1 VALHKDTVCNSEVYF
16 DWSCDVLRGYHL
28 SKRLPVDKN
37 LKYVPK
43 LTWERVHV
51 GATYGTDMSDHRI
64 AILPGDGTGREVAVE
79 AMRILDTVQTHTNH
93 GFEQVV
99 IPCGGQHYKKT
110 GEEWAEGSFE
120 FCRDEADA
128 IYLGAIGHPGATLP
142 NGDLAGGSVILG
154 MRSGLDLYANVRP
167 IKLYEGVPHKIHGKF
182 TQVWQPGMVD
192 MTILRENTEG
202 LYHSLLRRSADRA
215 LGRDPYEPPELNFPG
230 LSGEVAYD
238 PRPISS
244 DGSERLIRMGFEIA
258 ETRNGAPVDGVQRV
272 TCVDKS
278 NVTRGC
284 QLFRRVFDSVATNYP
299 NSELDYSY
307 IDAFMQ
313 WLTRSPEYYDVVV
326 TSNMF
331 GDIATDLGAVLQGG
345 MGMAASGNIGDERAF
360 FEPVHGSAPKHA
372 GKNKVNP
379 IASINSIQMMLDWL
393 GRKDDEE
400 ELVMIAKLIDDSVA
414 DHLRDG
420 KSLTYD
426 LGGTATCSDVGES
439 ISDRLSVKLKEL

>member
-1 VALHKDTVCNSEVYF
+1 
-16 DWSCDVLRGYHL
+16 
-28 SKRLPVDKN
+28 
-37 LKYVPK
+37 
-43 LTWERVHV
+43 
-51 GATYGTDMSDHRI
+51 MSDYRI
-64 AILPGDGTGREVAVE
+64 AILPGDGTGREVALE
-79 AMRILDTVQTHTNH
+79 AQRILDTIEANTNI
-93 GFEQVV
+93 GFEQTV
-99 IPCGGQHYKKT
+99 IPCGGKNYLET

-128 IYLGAIGHPGATLP
+128 IYLGAIGHPGAILA

-215 LGRDPYEPPELNFPG
+215 LGRDPYEPPELEFPG

-238 PRPISS
+238 PRPISAN
-244 DGSERLIRMGFEIA
+244 GSERLIRMGFEIA

-272 TCVDKS
+272 SCVDKS

-284 QLFRRVFDSVATNYP
+284 QLFRRVFDDVATSYP

-313 WLTRSPEYYDVVV
+313 WITRSPEFYDVVV

-345 MGMAASGNIGDERAF
+345 MGMAASGNVGDEQAF

-379 IASINSIQMMLDWL
+379 IASINSIQMMMDWL
-393 GRKDDEE
+393 GRKTGNKQ
-400 ELVMIAKLIDDSVA
+400 MIQIGDLIDDSVA

-420 KSLTYD
+420 KNLTYD
-426 LGGTATCSDVGES
+426 LGGKSSCSLVGES
-439 ISDRLSVKLKEL
+439 ISSRLAEKLAEQF

>member
-1 VALHKDTVCNSEVYF
+1 
-16 DWSCDVLRGYHL
+16 
-28 SKRLPVDKN
+28 
-37 LKYVPK
+37 
-43 LTWERVHV
+43 
-51 GATYGTDMSDHRI
+51 MSDYRI
-64 AILPGDGTGREVAVE
+64 AILPGDGTGREVALE
-79 AMRILDTVQTHTNH
+79 AQRILDTIEANTNI
-93 GFEQVV
+93 GFEQTI
-99 IPCGGQHYKKT
+99 IPCGGKNYLDT

-128 IYLGAIGHPGATLP
+128 IFLGAIGYPGATLA

-154 MRSGLDLYANVRP
+154 MRSGLELYANVRP

-182 TQVWQPGMVD
+182 TQVWQPGLVD

-215 LGRDPYEPPELNFPG
+215 LGRELYEPPELQFPG

-238 PRPISS
+238 PRPISAN
-244 DGSERLIRMGFEIA
+244 GSERLIRMGFEIA

-278 NVTRGC
+278 NVTKGC
-284 QLFRRVFDSVATNYP
+284 QLFRRVFDNVATSYP
-299 NSELDYSY
+299 NSEIDYSY

-313 WLTRSPEYYDVVV
+313 WITRSPEYYDVVV

-345 MGMAASGNIGDERAF
+345 MGMAASGNIGDNQAF
-360 FEPVHGSAPKHA
+360 FEPVHGSTPKHA

-379 IASINSIQMMLDWL
+379 IASINSIQMMMDWL
-393 GRKDDEE
+393 GRKSADQQ
-400 ELVMIAKLIDDSVA
+400 MIQIGKLIDESVA
-414 DHLRDG
+414 DHLKEG
-420 KSLTYD
+420 KYLTYD
-426 LGGTATCSDVGES
+426 LGGDSSCSLVGES
-439 ISDRLSVKLKEL
+439 ISSRLAGKLAEQF

>member
-1 VALHKDTVCNSEVYF
+1 
-16 DWSCDVLRGYHL
+16 
-28 SKRLPVDKN
+28 
-37 LKYVPK
+37 
-43 LTWERVHV
+43 
-51 GATYGTDMSDHRI
+51 MSDHRI

-79 AMRILDTVQTHTNH
+79 ASRILDTVQAHTNH
-93 GFEQVV
+93 GFEQVT
-99 IPCGGQHYKKT
+99 IPCGGQHYKET

-128 IYLGAIGHPGATLP
+128 IYLGAIGYPGARLP

-167 IKLYEGVPHKIHGKF
+167 IKLYEGVPHKVHGRF
-182 TQVWQPGMVD
+182 TQIWEPGMVD

-215 LGRDPYEPPELNFPG
+215 LGREEYIPPEMTFPG
-230 LSGEVAYD
+230 LEGEVAYD
-238 PRPISS
+238 PRPISAN
-244 DGSERLIRMGFEIA
+244 GTERLVRMGFDIA
-258 ETRNGAPVDGVQRV
+258 QNRKGAPADGISRV
-272 TCVDKS
+272 SCIDKS

-284 QLFRRVFDSVATNYP
+284 QLFRKVFDNVATSYP
-299 NSELDYSY
+299 GIETDHGY

-313 WLTRSPEYYDVVV
+313 WLTRTPEYYDVVV
-326 TSNMF
+326 SSNMF

-345 MGMAASGNIGDERAF
+345 MGMAASGNIGDKHAF

-372 GKNKVNP
+372 GQNKVNP

-393 GRKDDEE
+393 GRKNEQE
-400 ELVMIAKLIDDSVA
+400 ELVQIAKLIDDSVA

-426 LGGTATCSDVGES
+426 LGGSASCSEVGIS
-439 ISDRLSVKLKEL
+439 ISDILASKLSEL

>member
-1 VALHKDTVCNSEVYF
+1 
-16 DWSCDVLRGYHL
+16 
-28 SKRLPVDKN
+28 
-37 LKYVPK
+37 
-43 LTWERVHV
+43 
-51 GATYGTDMSDHRI
+51 MSDYRI
-64 AILPGDGTGREVAVE
+64 AILPGDGTGREVALE
-79 AMRILDTVQTHTNH
+79 AQRILDTIEANTNI
-93 GFEQVV
+93 GFEQTI
-99 IPCGGQHYKKT
+99 IPCGGKNYLDT

-128 IYLGAIGHPGATLP
+128 IYLGAIGYPGATLT

-154 MRSGLDLYANVRP
+154 MRSGLELYANVRP

-182 TQVWQPGMVD
+182 TQVWQPGLVD

-215 LGRDPYEPPELNFPG
+215 LGRELYEPPELQFPG

-238 PRPISS
+238 LRPISAN
-244 DGSERLIRMGFEIA
+244 GSERLIRMGFEIA

-284 QLFRRVFDSVATNYP
+284 QLFRRVFDNVATSYP
-299 NSELDYSY
+299 NSEIDYSY

-313 WLTRSPEYYDVVV
+313 WITRSPEYYDVVV

-345 MGMAASGNIGDERAF
+345 MGMAASGNIGDNQAF
-360 FEPVHGSAPKHA
+360 FEPVHGSTPKHA

-379 IASINSIQMMLDWL
+379 IASINSIQMMMDWL
-393 GRKDDEE
+393 GRKSADQQ
-400 ELVMIAKLIDDSVA
+400 MIQIGKLIDESVA
-414 DHLRDG
+414 DHLKEG
-420 KSLTYD
+420 KYLTYD
-426 LGGTATCSDVGES
+426 LGGDSSCSLVGES
-439 ISDRLSVKLKEL
+439 ISSRLAGKLAEQF